1 MTKAFKYKAFISYS
15 HQDKKWGD
23 WLHKKLE
30 TYKVPKGL
38 IGKQTGAGIVPKTLF
53 PIFRDREELPTSHQL
68 GKVIGQALR
77 DSSHLLIICS
87 PRSAKSQWV
96 NEEIKEF
103 KRLGK
108 SNNILCLIIGGE
120 PNAADKPGFEE
131 EECFPEAAKYEIGQ
145 DGELGTQ
152 RTEPIAAD
160 AREGKDGKRNSLLKV
175 VAGLLGVGFDDLK
188 QRDLLRK
195 QKRMAILSGV
205 SMALVAV
212 MAGLTLLAFD
222 REMEAK
228 NARIEA
234 ENARLIAETERKD
247 SFVSMSIAWEVFRQ
261 FAPFQ
266 GEKNKSLDEVKRF
279 LSYPFEED
287 LLELMLAEKQ
297 SAGVYLSLGKIY
309 LSLGKKT
316 EGLMFLE
323 KSQKEEIETQSF
335 SAIELIELSTYLAIA
350 KGYLEMH
357 DDAIED
363 AMHAVALSSAR
374 IREWDQ
380 KDRPV
385 QDLYNELYQAYCY
398 LTLSEAY
405 KAKNDIEKT
414 VNYLQQSSQIC
425 FRTLDKVYSP
435 LKMRKQDKL
444 IAIAL
449 RNSFSS
455 LLPVIIEKLGQAI
468 LELGKPEMA
477 IDHYS
482 ESGKKLSRFVSRD
495 DQALRWIKALSSH
508 ACFQNGQF
516 EKGKSLLREAS
527 KKTFSS
533 KEYKQSD
540 FLNTGHWSIDT
551 QFEIKKATSL
561 IENF

>member
-287 LLELMLAEKQ
+287 LLSSCL
-297 SAGVYLSLGKIY
+297 
-309 LSLGKKT
+309 
-316 EGLMFLE
+316 
-323 KSQKEEIETQSF
+323 QKNNPQEF
-335 SAIELIELSTYLAIA
+335 TYL
-350 KGYLEMH
+350 
-357 DDAIED
+357 
-363 AMHAVALSSAR
+363 
-374 IREWDQ
+374 
-380 KDRPV
+380 
-385 QDLYNELYQAYCY
+385 
-398 LTLSEAY
+398 
-405 KAKNDIEKT
+405 
-414 VNYLQQSSQIC
+414 
-425 FRTLDKVYSP
+425 
-435 LKMRKQDKL
+435 
-444 IAIAL
+444 
-449 RNSFSS
+449 
-455 LLPVIIEKLGQAI
+455 
-468 LELGKPEMA
+468 
-477 IDHYS
+477 
-482 ESGKKLSRFVSRD
+482 
-495 DQALRWIKALSSH
+495 
-508 ACFQNGQF
+508 
-516 EKGKSLLREAS
+516 
-527 KKTFSS
+527 
-533 KEYKQSD
+533 
-540 FLNTGHWSIDT
+540 
-551 QFEIKKATSL
+551 
-561 IENF
+561 